1 MTRMT
6 PTLPRRAAFAALA
19 VLIVAACR
27 PARSAATAAPAP
39 APAPGT
45 SPAAAQS
52 EQAAIEKAR
61 ADSAR
66 YPYTAAD
73 VHFMASMIGHHAQAI
88 HMANWA
94 PSHGAS
100 RSVQILAERIINEQG
115 DEIRTMQQ
123 WLRDRRQ
130 PVPDAHTMGMKMSM
144 GGVEHVML
152 MPGMLTDAQ
161 LAELDAARGPQFD
174 RLFLTYMIQHHRG
187 AVSMVKELFSTQG
200 AGQDETVFKFA
211 SDVNVDQS
219 TEIARMEKMLAAMP
233 PA

>member
-1 MTRMT
+1 MT
-6 PTLPRRAAFAALA
+6 PSSTGLRIAALVIA
-19 VLIVAACR
+19 IAAAACR
-27 PARSAATAAPAP
+27 SASAPPPAATPAP
-39 APAPGT
+39 AP
-45 SPAAAQS
+45 SAAS
-52 EQAAIEKAR
+52 ERSERAAIEKAR

-73 VHFMASMIGHHAQAI
+73 VRFMSSMIGHHAQAI
-88 HMANWA
+88 HMANWVA
-94 PSHGAS
+94 SHGAN
-100 RSVQILAERIINEQG
+100 RSVQILAERIINGQG

-161 LAELDAARGPQFD
+161 LAELDAARGPRFD

-187 AVSMVKELFSTQG
+187 AVTMVKELFGTQG